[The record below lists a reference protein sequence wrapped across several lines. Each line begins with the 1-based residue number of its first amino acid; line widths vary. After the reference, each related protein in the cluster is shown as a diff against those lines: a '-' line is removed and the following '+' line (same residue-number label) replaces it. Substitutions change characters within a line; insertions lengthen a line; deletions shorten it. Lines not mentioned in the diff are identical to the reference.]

1 MDEPFGALDAMTRD
15 VLHDELERL
24 WRETGLSVVFVTH
37 NVREAVRLGDR
48 VVLLSSRPGRIVEEY
63 PIDIPDR
70 GASIRSRSRGSRRR
84 SPTASRTKCV
94 VMAVEDR
101 DLAQLSSGLDA
112 LEVPRVPKVSR
123 GRKIWRSAWPKLLAI
138 AIFLAFWQSLI
149 WVEWKPSYALASPA
163 DTFSSLFNNWGV
175 ISDAMVT
182 TLGRGI
188 QGYAIAIVIGVA
200 IGAAVARI
208 AVLRAAI
215 GSMITGLQTMPSV
228 AWYPL
233 ALLLF
238 KLSEGAIFFV
248 IVIGA
253 APSIANGLINGVD
266 NISPVLLRAGK
277 VLGARRFDSFRYV
290 ILPAAMPSFV
300 GGLKQGWAF
309 AWRSLLAGEIIG
321 GIAGYSLGQQLA
333 ANRDLA
339 DAAGV
344 QSVMIVLFG
353 IGVLVDVLV
362 FSYAERRIRTRY
374 GLVDVASTA

>member
-1 MDEPFGALDAMTRD
+1 
-15 VLHDELERL
+15 
-24 WRETGLSVVFVTH
+24 
-37 NVREAVRLGDR
+37 
-48 VVLLSSRPGRIVEEY
+48 
-63 PIDIPDR
+63 
-70 GASIRSRSRGSRRR
+70 
-84 SPTASRTKCV
+84 
-94 VMAVEDR
+94 MAVDER
-101 DLAQLSSGLDA
+101 ALTSGLDA
-112 LEVPRVPKVSR
+112 LEVQVAPKVSF
-123 GRKIWRSAWPKLLAI
+123 GRRLWKGAWPKLLAI
-138 AIFLAFWQSLI
+138 AIFLGLWQFLI
-149 WVEWKPSYALASPA
+149 WIEWKPSFAFASPA
-163 DTFSSLFNNWGV
+163 DTFQSLVDNWSI
-175 ISDAMVT
+175 ISEAMWT
-182 TLGRGI
+182 TLWRGV
-188 QGYAIAIVIGVA
+188 QGYAIAIVIGVG

-208 AVLRAAI
+208 PVLRAAI

-253 APSIANGLINGVD
+253 APSIANGLISGVD

-277 VLGARRFDSFRYV
+277 VLGAKRLDSFRYV
-290 ILPAAMPSFV
+290 ILPAALPSFV

-333 ANRDLA
+333 ANRDNA

-344 QSVMIVLFG
+344 QAVMIVLFT

-362 FSYAERRIRTRY
+362 FGFAERKIRKRY
-374 GLVDVASTA
+374 GLVDAAAT

>member
-1 MDEPFGALDAMTRD
+1 
-15 VLHDELERL
+15 
-24 WRETGLSVVFVTH
+24 
-37 NVREAVRLGDR
+37 
-48 VVLLSSRPGRIVEEY
+48 
-63 PIDIPDR
+63 
-70 GASIRSRSRGSRRR
+70 
-84 SPTASRTKCV
+84 
-94 VMAVEDR
+94 MAVDER
-101 DLAQLSSGLDA
+101 TLTAGLDA
-112 LEVPRVPKVSR
+112 LEVPTAPKVSR
-123 GRKIWRSAWPKLLAI
+123 GRKLWKATWPKLLAI
-138 AIFLAFWQSLI
+138 AIFLGVWQFLI
-149 WVEWKPSYALASPA
+149 WIEWKPSFQLASPA
-163 DTFSSLFNNWGV
+163 DTFSTLFDNWSI
-175 ISDAMVT
+175 ISEAMWT
-182 TLGRGI
+182 TLRRGI

-208 AVLRAAI
+208 PVLRAAI

-277 VLGARRFDSFRYV
+277 VLGAKRLDSFRYV
-290 ILPAAMPSFV
+290 ILPAALPSFV

-333 ANRDLA
+333 ASRDNA

-344 QSVMIVLFG
+344 QAVMIVLFT
-353 IGVLVDVLV
+353 IGVLVDALV
-362 FSYAERRIRTRY
+362 FGFAERKIRRRY
-374 GLVDVASTA
+374 GLVDVAAA

>member
-1 MDEPFGALDAMTRD
+1 
-15 VLHDELERL
+15 
-24 WRETGLSVVFVTH
+24 
-37 NVREAVRLGDR
+37 
-48 VVLLSSRPGRIVEEY
+48 
-63 PIDIPDR
+63 
-70 GASIRSRSRGSRRR
+70 
-84 SPTASRTKCV
+84 
-94 VMAVEDR
+94 MAVDECT
-101 DLAQLSSGLDA
+101 LTAGLDA
-112 LEVPRVPKVSR
+112 LEVPVAPKVSV
-123 GRKIWRSAWPKLLAI
+123 GRRIWKAAWPKLLAI
-138 AIFLAFWQSLI
+138 GLFLGFWQFLI
-149 WVEWKPSYALASPA
+149 WIQWKPSFAFASPA
-163 DTFSSLFNNWGV
+163 DTFQSLVDNWSI
-175 ISDAMVT
+175 ISEAMWT
-182 TLGRGI
+182 TLWRGV
-188 QGYAIAIVIGVA
+188 QGYAIAIVIGVG

-208 AVLRAAI
+208 PVLRAAI

-253 APSIANGLINGVD
+253 APSIANGLISGVD

-277 VLGARRFDSFRYV
+277 VLGAKRLDSFRYV
-290 ILPAAMPSFV
+290 ILPAALPSFV

-333 ANRDLA
+333 ANRDNA

-344 QSVMIVLFG
+344 QAVMIVLFT

-362 FSYAERRIRTRY
+362 FGFAERKIRKRY
-374 GLVDVASTA
+374 GLVDAAAA

>member
-1 MDEPFGALDAMTRD
+1 MAIDERALT
-15 VLHDELERL
+15 
-24 WRETGLSVVFVTH
+24 
-37 NVREAVRLGDR
+37 
-48 VVLLSSRPGRIVEEY
+48 
-63 PIDIPDR
+63 
-70 GASIRSRSRGSRRR
+70 
-84 SPTASRTKCV
+84 
-94 VMAVEDR
+94 
-101 DLAQLSSGLDA
+101 SGLDA
-112 LEVPRVPKVSR
+112 LEVPIAAKVSLR
-123 GRKIWRSAWPKLLAI
+123 RRIWKGAWPKLLAI
-138 AIFLAFWQSLI
+138 AIFLGFWQFLI
-149 WVEWKPSYALASPA
+149 WIEWKPSFAFASPA
-163 DTFSSLFNNWGV
+163 DTFQSLVDNWSI
-175 ISDAMVT
+175 ISQAMWT
-182 TLGRGI
+182 TLWRGV
-188 QGYAIAIVIGVA
+188 QGYAIAIVIGVG

-208 AVLRAAI
+208 PVLRAAI

-277 VLGARRFDSFRYV
+277 VLGAKRLDSFRYV
-290 ILPAAMPSFV
+290 ILPAALPSFV

-333 ANRDLA
+333 ANRDNA

-344 QSVMIVLFG
+344 QAVMIVLFT

-362 FSYAERRIRTRY
+362 FGFAERKIRKRY
-374 GLVDVASTA
+374 GLVDAAAV